1 MLILIYYQVK
11 YQKDGYMIVYKA
23 TNKIN
28 GKIYIGKTIRKLS
41 HAKARHFNRAKLGF
55 NTYFYNAIRKYGF
68 DCFEWEV
75 VYSGISDI
83 DICNKEID
91 LIKEYNAKNQLLGY
105 NMTDGGD
112 GSAGIITKEST
123 KKLRS
128 INSLGIKNNCYGL
141 HGINHP
147 AYGNKHSQEVRS
159 KISKTF
165 KDKPKT
171 EEHKLKLSKAKLA
184 LSNYSYELRVRACEL
199 RIQGL
204 TYQKIADELNIS
216 SSAVAYKIITNFKK
230 HYATVQTTSE

>member
-1 MLILIYYQVK
+1 
-11 YQKDGYMIVYKA
+11 MIVYKA

-55 NTYFYNAIRKYGF
+55 DTYFYNAIRKYGF
-68 DCFEWEV
+68 DSFEWEV
-75 VYSGISDI
+75 IYNGTSDI
-83 DICNKEID
+83 DICNKEVE
-91 LIKEYNAKNQLLGY
+91 LIKYFNSRSQDIGY

-112 GSAGIITKEST
+112 GSSGIIVKEST
-123 KKLRS
+123 KKLMS
-128 INSLGIKNNCYGL
+128 INSLGIKNSCYGL
-141 HGINHP
+141 HGTNHP
-147 AYGNKHSQEVRS
+147 AYGNKHSQEVKD

-171 EEHKLKLSKAKLA
+171 EEHKSNLSKAKLM
-184 LSNYSYELRVRACEL
+184 LSHYSYELRVKAFEL
-199 RIQGL
+199 RLQGL

-230 HYATVQTTSE
+230 RYAIVQTTSE